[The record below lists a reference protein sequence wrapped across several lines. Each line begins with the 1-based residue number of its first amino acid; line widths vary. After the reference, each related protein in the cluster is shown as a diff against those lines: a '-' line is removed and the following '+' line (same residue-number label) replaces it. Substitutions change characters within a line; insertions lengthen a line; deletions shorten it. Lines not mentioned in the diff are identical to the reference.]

1 MSPNPDIEIT
11 GTITRFNL
19 ESGSDG
25 SAALVAYTEDEDGI
39 VGRVWLRFEPESA
52 RALKSAART
61 RLGD

>member
-19 ESGSDG
+19 ESD
-25 SAALVAYTEDEDGI
+25 AAGAVLVAYTEDEDGT

-52 RALKSAART
+52 RAFKSAARD
-61 RLGD
+61 RLRG